1 MDDVSQI
8 VILHQRLH
16 FLSDLK
22 HDRHTSLFHHFRLL
36 RCVFLMHRSLVHFA
50 FSEFSYEVRLC
61 CVEVISILQFP
72 VSRYLGRLK
81 ADMFERNS
89 RYFIYLFVR

>member
-1 MDDVSQI
+1 MD
-8 VILHQRLH
+8 
-16 FLSDLK
+16 
-22 HDRHTSLFHHFRLL
+22 
-36 RCVFLMHRSLVHFA
+36 CA
-50 FSEFSYEVRLC
+50 FMIFSGCRDNMLPP
-61 CVEVISILQFP
+61 QFP